1 MKISYT
7 MFIRVFNNMYY
18 LQRYRDDYLED
29 YDRIGYKHTLA
40 TFYSKTCFWWLNSLL
55 WLGYKEP
62 LELEDLGHMRL
73 EDSARAHYDR
83 FLYIYTEKVVSF

>member
-1 MKISYT
+1 MYI
-7 MFIRVFNNMYY
+7 NNMFY

-29 YDRIGYKHTLA
+29 YDRIGYKHSLA
-40 TFYSKTCFWWLNSLL
+40 TFYSKTCFWWLTSLL

-83 FLYIYTEKVVSF
+83 FLYIYTEKVVSLYRLW